1 MVTSYEI
8 EFIGEKEVA
17 GILREALRTDS
28 RVESFEEFERGFKLR
43 LVGAKRKITI
53 ACKESGRSDECLLIV
68 NSRKMPENGGIALNA
83 DKIAERCGSKPE
95 IAMLG
100 AIAKLGVVDLKRLM
114 SVIYREM
121 GYGDVLAVKKGSKL
135 RGFSQKAGPPG
146 IEPGSEVPET
156 PRISTTP
163 TGPCQIIPS
172 LFRIIFAHLSFFSLT
187 GLSAKSKSNP

>member
-53 ACKESGRSDECLLIV
+53 ACKEGGRSDECLLIV

-121 GYGDVLAVKKGSKL
+121 GYGDVLAVKKG
-135 RGFSQKAGPPG
+135 FEA
-146 IEPGSEVPET
+146 T
-156 PRISTTP
+156 RI
-163 TGPCQIIPS
+163 
-172 LFRIIFAHLSFFSLT
+172 
-187 GLSAKSKSNP
+187 

>member
-1 MVTSYEI
+1 VVASYEI
-8 EFIGEKEVA
+8 EFIGEGEVA

-43 LVGAKRKITI
+43 LVGAKRRITI
-53 ACKESGRSDECLLIV
+53 VCKGSVQSDDCLLIA
-68 NSRKMPENGGIALNA
+68 RKMPENGGIALNA

-121 GYGDVLAVKKGSKL
+121 GYGDVLAVKKG
-135 RGFSQKAGPPG
+135 FEATN
-146 IEPGSEVPET
+146 I
-156 PRISTTP
+156 
-163 TGPCQIIPS
+163 
-172 LFRIIFAHLSFFSLT
+172 
-187 GLSAKSKSNP
+187 